1 MSLEQKTNLGL
12 EMMAVARS
20 LTQVGG
26 KLKLQGSRRET
37 YFVPLDLNVFFLFFF
52 HKETEKENQKKKIKI
67 WGNYPQRFK
76 VS

>member
-37 YFVPLDLNVFFLFFF
+37 DFVPLDLKVFFLFFFF
-52 HKETEKENQKKKIKI
+52 HKETERENQKNK
-67 WGNYPQRFK
+67 
-76 VS
+76 

>member
-12 EMMAVARS
+12 EMIARS

-37 YFVPLDLNVFFLFFF
+37 YFVPLDLKVFFLFFF
-52 HKETEKENQKKKIKI
+52 FIRRLKGRIKKKIKI
-67 WGNYPQRFK
+67 WGNYPQRCK